1 MAQTFAIKTI
11 HLIIWPIFNY
21 NSTCVLCKACF
32 NLSVCWFMLQG
43 QYKSTLV
50 CPVCN
55 KISVTFDP
63 FMYLSLPLPSTVTR
77 MITVTVFSGT
87 GDVLPMPYTVTV
99 QKNGNCRDLTKALA
113 DVCCLKDSETLLLA
127 EVQTWI
133 CLSCAVNRIVSCFC
147 SKQLSS

>member
-1 MAQTFAIKTI
+1 
-11 HLIIWPIFNY
+11 
-21 NSTCVLCKACF
+21 VL
-32 NLSVCWFMLQG
+32 NLSNCLLMLQG

-77 MITVTVFSGT
+77 MITVTVFNGT
-87 GDVLPMPYTVTV
+87 GDALPMPFTVTV

-113 DVCCLKDSETLLLA
+113 DVCCLKSSETLLLA
-127 EVQTWI
+127 EVQTCI
-133 CLSCAVNRIVSCFC
+133 CLSCAVNPISYACN
-147 SKQLSS
+147 

>member
-1 MAQTFAIKTI
+1 M
-11 HLIIWPIFNY
+11 L
-21 NSTCVLCKACF
+21 
-32 NLSVCWFMLQG
+32 NLSNCLLMLQG

-77 MITVTVFSGT
+77 MITVTVFNGT
-87 GDVLPMPYTVTV
+87 GDALPMPFTVTV

-113 DVCCLKDSETLLLA
+113 DVCCLKSSDVLLLA
-127 EVQTWI
+127 EVQTCI
-133 CLSCAVNRIVSCFC
+133 CLV
-147 SKQLSS
+147 QLILYLVRATEQLILYFLGVRASNLPLPYKSN

>member
-1 MAQTFAIKTI
+1 
-11 HLIIWPIFNY
+11 
-21 NSTCVLCKACF
+21 VL
-32 NLSVCWFMLQG
+32 NLSNCLLMLQG

-77 MITVTVFSGT
+77 MITVTVFNGT
-87 GDVLPMPYTVTV
+87 GDALPMPFTVTV

-113 DVCCLKDSETLLLA
+113 DVCCLKSSETLLLA
-127 EVQTWI
+127 EVYER
-133 CLSCAVNRIVSCFC
+133 RIYRYLTNPIEGLHNIKDEDILVAYRLPIGHE
-147 SKQLSS
+147 KLLRLEILHRRADR

>member
-1 MAQTFAIKTI
+1 LAQTFAITTI
-11 HLIIWPIFNY
+11 NLIIWPIFNY

-133 CLSCAVNRIVSCFC
+133 CLSCAVNRIISCFY
-147 SKQLSS
+147 SNQLSS